1 MTIEE
6 ALAAATV
13 DDGPVDDII
22 RIDARNKT
30 IILPASEV
38 MFGVEG
44 DKDVERKYFKCPR
57 IVGDNIDLYTHQI
70 YVNYIFSDKNGTFP
84 KDTLS
89 TPYWCDDVALDE
101 TGNYITFSWL
111 LSDNA
116 LTRPGYIAFAI
127 CAKYVDGESLKTRW
141 KTTPAIGTV
150 LMTVPDSGQAVAELY
165 PDAIAQIFAKLDEI
179 EQGSVSDAAIAEAVA
194 KYMEDNPVNVEADSE
209 LSEESTNPIQN
220 QAVAKKFS
228 ELSEE
233 KVANS
238 GWGTNKYLG
247 TDSLG
252 RVVEKGAPSSSGGD
266 VPTFLQGYNYYAM
279 GDSIVELQGTTA
291 NPVKFGDF
299 GYITDLQSR
308 DISNLTV
315 SGYIQAIE
323 ERYGLVCTNFGASG
337 HTLVQDYASLVA
349 KDYSNVACA
358 TIGYGVND
366 ARTGVPLGTV
376 NSTDISTFAGALNM
390 LLRKIYTDNPEC
402 RVLVLTPIQRLKV
415 SDFGIADANANGNYL
430 VDFVDMCKKVANKR
444 STKCVDMY
452 RDCGINQT
460 NLYFYTVEGVHPNN
474 QGFGRMRNAVI
485 SALDDLFTIEYE
497 PLGSMTSTGD
507 KEADEPDTG
516 GSGSEDNPPEEEIGA
531 TEVDISSRLTKD
543 GYYYDGYTSV
553 MGRGSYSGIEL
564 PLIELIEG
572 KTYTLETYTNGN
584 TDSRYAAVSIDE
596 NASNGTY
603 LSYSSTDTD
612 GNWVFTLV
620 ADGVYKA
627 SITWVAG
634 EQKRNV
640 SGVQT
645 PCLYLSIGCLKGYEE
660 QAKLSYV

>member
-1 MTIEE
+1 MAKTTDELFAE
-6 ALAAATV
+6 ATEADYETAEPVTLAASDTEEEFQF
-13 DDGPVDDII
+13 
-22 RIDARNKT
+22 RIDEHLRT
-30 IILPASEV
+30 IAIPEKGVVA
-38 MFGVEG
+38 GVEG
-44 DKDVERKYFKCPR
+44 DLNVNIARFTMTRYYHGRDLSKLNIR
-57 IVGDNIDLYTHQI
+57 INYRNANGQ
-70 YVNYIFSDKNGTFP
+70 VNYYT
-84 KDTLS
+84 
-89 TPYWCDDVALDE
+89 
-101 TGNYITFSWL
+101 
-111 LSDNA
+111 
-116 LTRPGYIAFAI
+116 
-127 CAKYVDGESLKTRW
+127 
-141 KTTPAIGTV
+141 
-150 LMTVPDSGQAVAELY
+150 
-165 PDAIAQIFAKLDEI
+165 
-179 EQGSVSDAAIAEAVA
+179 VSDATASGDSIIFSWEFAADVTQYKGNVQFVVYLFSATNAVLKQRFFTTLGTLEVLEGLEVDSSIPVSEQTDILLHLKKDLSAYAEEVKKSLPADYTA
-194 KYMEDNPVNVEADSE
+194 MTEQVNS
-209 LSEESTNPIQN
+209 L
-220 QAVAKKFS
+220 K
-228 ELSEE
+228 EE

-252 RVVEKGAPSSSGGD
+252 RVVEKGAPSSSGGG

-279 GDSIVELQGTTA
+279 GDSIVELQGTTD

-497 PLGSMTSTGD
+497 PLGSMTSIGD
-507 KEADEPDTG
+507 TEPEEPDTG
-516 GSGSEDNPPEEEIGA
+516 DSGSKDNPPEEEIRA

-627 SITWVAG
+627 SVTWVAG
-634 EQKRNV
+634 EQKRSV

-645 PCLYLSIGCLKGYEE
+645 PCLYLSFGCLKGYEE
-660 QAKLSYV
+660 KAKLSYI